1 MFCFSFSAEQILE
14 KNHLRYEIESIIQG
28 QRNVWMCIKCVC
40 MAPKAPGA
48 CLSMHDRSR
57 GMHACLQIDSQ
68 YIHQMKAFDL
78 LIHCYFI
85 HCVIF
90 LNYLFGRSKKLI
102 SKIGYAFDVIE
113 NLVWTK
119 QEILACCV
127 FPSPLNKYLR
137 KTT

>member
-14 KNHLRYEIESIIQG
+14 KNHLRYKIESIIQG
-28 QRNVWMCIKCVC
+28 QRNVWMCITYVC

-48 CLSMHDRSR
+48 CLSMHHRMRS
-57 GMHACLQIDSQ
+57 MHACLQIGPQ
-68 YIHQMKAFDL
+68 YIHQMKALDL

-90 LNYLFGRSKKLI
+90 LNYLFARSKKLI
-102 SKIGYAFDVIE
+102 SKIVQAFDVIE

-119 QEILACCV
+119 QEILACFV
-127 FPSPLNKYLR
+127 FPSLLNKDLR